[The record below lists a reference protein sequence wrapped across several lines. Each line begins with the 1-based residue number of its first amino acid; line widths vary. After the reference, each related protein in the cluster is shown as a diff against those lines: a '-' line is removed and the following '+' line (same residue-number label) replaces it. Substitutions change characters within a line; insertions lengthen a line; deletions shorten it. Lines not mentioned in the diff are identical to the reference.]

1 MAKIDKTY
9 QQLLKDIL
17 SRGYEYNDPNRKGV
31 KRKQLSDYRIKHD
44 LIRDGFPILTLRK
57 LHLDGGIGE
66 FVSFMR
72 GENNL
77 VDLYKNKVN
86 FWFKDGYNFSK
97 KDISFDSYVEKIKN
111 GDRLIGSLGK
121 IYPWSMRNWNG
132 EIDQIKN
139 LVKTLKENPMATKKT
154 VTMWNPSEMKD
165 LALSACFTEDMLV
178 NTNKGLV
185 KISEIT
191 SGDKVL
197 TKEGNYE
204 NVYAISKTPY
214 EGTLIGFNKK
224 GSNDLI
230 KCTPNHKFY
239 VKDKGWIQALDIEEG
254 DFMSVPINKNSLIP
268 NKEYYKKY
276 NQNSGRIVKIDMSD
290 VDLWWVMGY
299 FLGDG
304 YVLNNTN
311 KISFS
316 IADKECDLVI
326 PRLKKI
332 FPSLSNGEFKNN
344 SGASKSYTVTNV
356 EHASLFREF
365 GHKAYNKFIPDFIL
379 DAPIEMLKEFIEGY
393 KMADGTKTLEI
404 YNFGTVSPSIAYGV
418 QAILAKLGH
427 PSSVSKSKRDL
438 YKSIQGRKVK
448 QQEYY
453 YLISSYKN
461 SRINHDSY
469 IENGYLWQ
477 KVQNKYFF
485 KDIKTDVYNMSVENS
500 HSYTVFNTIVKN
512 CHWSFEVLSEPLTL
526 KQREEFFE
534 GIDNEAFK
542 SYKTEVPYK
551 ERENSLNDIG
561 IPKYGLSIK
570 WHQHSVDVYL
580 GLPTN
585 IIYYSL
591 MCIALSTEVG
601 MLPLSVIGDLSN
613 VHLYDNAYK
622 ASYELLKRDPNKYN
636 APYFKY
642 NGRLDDLKNSSFT
655 IDEYDSYE
663 NIKVEMLAYAK

>member
-86 FWFKDGYNFSK
+86 FWFKDGYNFCK
-97 KDISFDSYVEKIKN
+97 EKISFDSYVERIKN
-111 GDRLIGSLGK
+111 GDRKIGSLGK

-165 LALSACFTEDMLV
+165 MALS
-178 NTNKGLV
+178 
-185 KISEIT
+185 
-191 SGDKVL
+191 
-197 TKEGNYE
+197 
-204 NVYAISKTPY
+204 P
-214 EGTLIGFNKK
+214 
-224 GSNDLI
+224 
-230 KCTPNHKFY
+230 
-239 VKDKGWIQALDIEEG
+239 
-254 DFMSVPINKNSLIP
+254 
-268 NKEYYKKY
+268 
-276 NQNSGRIVKIDMSD
+276 
-290 VDLWWVMGY
+290 
-299 FLGDG
+299 
-304 YVLNNTN
+304 
-311 KISFS
+311 
-316 IADKECDLVI
+316 
-326 PRLKKI
+326 
-332 FPSLSNGEFKNN
+332 
-344 SGASKSYTVTNV
+344 
-356 EHASLFREF
+356 
-365 GHKAYNKFIPDFIL
+365 
-379 DAPIEMLKEFIEGY
+379 
-393 KMADGTKTLEI
+393 
-404 YNFGTVSPSIAYGV
+404 
-418 QAILAKLGH
+418 
-427 PSSVSKSKRDL
+427 
-438 YKSIQGRKVK
+438 
-448 QQEYY
+448 
-453 YLISSYKN
+453 
-461 SRINHDSY
+461 
-469 IENGYLWQ
+469 
-477 KVQNKYFF
+477 
-485 KDIKTDVYNMSVENS
+485 
-500 HSYTVFNTIVKN
+500 

-601 MLPLSVIGDLSN
+601 VLQLSVIGDLSN